1 MSNITSI
8 KQQAADNFAAQFPIL
23 VQRGIDEPTWNALC
37 NTIYPGANPDSVVM
51 AIDYCK
57 ARGLDILL
65 KPVHLVPMQ
74 VTDAR
79 SKEKVWRDVP
89 MPGIGMYRIQAD
101 RSGNYAGADE
111 PVFGPDVTE
120 EFQDP
125 YNQSAKIKVT
135 YPQWCK
141 YTVFKM
147 VNGQRVAFHAL
158 ERWKENYAT
167 QSGKTECP
175 NAMWRKRP
183 YAQLAKCFDSETEV
197 LTSEGFQRFAQVT
210 GRILQVTDAGLEY
223 TDAVPFVQSYDGP
236 MVVADGTRLNFCVT
250 PNHDMIT
257 NQGRVEAGLLYEQA
271 TTDSDKW
278 SIPRTVLGN
287 RGDAPFSDSLLAL
300 VGYLL
305 ADGSHT
311 GYHQYRIA
319 VSRPYKVLALD
330 SLKLHMRKT
339 IKRDAGRISGGDR
352 PITTT
357 SNKQS
362 FTYDAALVN
371 GIMCHDKSVSPEWA
385 LSLSVRQARIVVDAL
400 LEFDGS
406 HNGSVRR
413 LHQSNA
419 NVIKAF
425 EVLAVQAG
433 YSISVAAVQNSDL
446 GQCSRFTLSETISSP
461 VVKGV
466 EKNRASLTIQ
476 PNIGG
481 QVWCVTVPSGV
492 IVVRRKGL
500 SMLCGNCTEAQ
511 ALRKAWPEIGS
522 EPTAEEMEGKEI
534 IINEIPGSQPQHG
547 APAKSRTLDAI
558 RGQSTESVTLEHEQ
572 MAEPAQ
578 ADHANAYADHCA
590 AIEGACDTT
599 EWQQA
604 YTTAWTWANE
614 TGDQNIIAGIKQI
627 AGERKKQ
634 LSAGNGAQQ

>member
-125 YNQSAKIKVT
+125 YNQSVKIKVT

-183 YAQLAKCFDSETEV
+183 YAQLAKC
-197 LTSEGFQRFAQVT
+197 
-210 GRILQVTDAGLEY
+210 
-223 TDAVPFVQSYDGP
+223 
-236 MVVADGTRLNFCVT
+236 
-250 PNHDMIT
+250 
-257 NQGRVEAGLLYEQA
+257 
-271 TTDSDKW
+271 
-278 SIPRTVLGN
+278 
-287 RGDAPFSDSLLAL
+287 
-300 VGYLL
+300 
-305 ADGSHT
+305 
-311 GYHQYRIA
+311 
-319 VSRPYKVLALD
+319 
-330 SLKLHMRKT
+330 
-339 IKRDAGRISGGDR
+339 
-352 PITTT
+352 
-357 SNKQS
+357 
-362 FTYDAALVN
+362 
-371 GIMCHDKSVSPEWA
+371 
-385 LSLSVRQARIVVDAL
+385 
-400 LEFDGS
+400 
-406 HNGSVRR
+406 
-413 LHQSNA
+413 
-419 NVIKAF
+419 
-425 EVLAVQAG
+425 
-433 YSISVAAVQNSDL
+433 
-446 GQCSRFTLSETISSP
+446 
-461 VVKGV
+461 
-466 EKNRASLTIQ
+466 
-476 PNIGG
+476 
-481 QVWCVTVPSGV
+481 
-492 IVVRRKGL
+492 
-500 SMLCGNCTEAQ
+500 TEAQ

-534 IINEIPGSQPQHG
+534 IINEIPGNQPQQTS
-547 APAKSRTLDAI
+547 PAKSRALDAI
-558 RGQSTESVTLEHEQ
+558 RSQSTESVTLEHEQ

-578 ADHANAYADHCA
+578 TDHANAYADHCA

>member
-8 KQQAADNFAAQFPIL
+8 KQQAVENFTAEFPIL

-183 YAQLAKCFDSETEV
+183 YAQLAKC
-197 LTSEGFQRFAQVT
+197 
-210 GRILQVTDAGLEY
+210 
-223 TDAVPFVQSYDGP
+223 
-236 MVVADGTRLNFCVT
+236 
-250 PNHDMIT
+250 
-257 NQGRVEAGLLYEQA
+257 
-271 TTDSDKW
+271 
-278 SIPRTVLGN
+278 
-287 RGDAPFSDSLLAL
+287 
-300 VGYLL
+300 
-305 ADGSHT
+305 
-311 GYHQYRIA
+311 
-319 VSRPYKVLALD
+319 
-330 SLKLHMRKT
+330 
-339 IKRDAGRISGGDR
+339 
-352 PITTT
+352 
-357 SNKQS
+357 
-362 FTYDAALVN
+362 
-371 GIMCHDKSVSPEWA
+371 
-385 LSLSVRQARIVVDAL
+385 
-400 LEFDGS
+400 
-406 HNGSVRR
+406 
-413 LHQSNA
+413 
-419 NVIKAF
+419 
-425 EVLAVQAG
+425 
-433 YSISVAAVQNSDL
+433 
-446 GQCSRFTLSETISSP
+446 
-461 VVKGV
+461 
-466 EKNRASLTIQ
+466 
-476 PNIGG
+476 
-481 QVWCVTVPSGV
+481 
-492 IVVRRKGL
+492 
-500 SMLCGNCTEAQ
+500 TEAQ

-534 IINEIPGSQPQHG
+534 IINEIPGNQLQQAS
-547 APAKSRTLDAI
+547 PAKSRALDAI
-558 RGQSTESVTLEHEQ
+558 RGQSAEPVTLEHEQ
-572 MAEPAQ
+572 VAEHDQPAQ
-578 ADHANAYADHCA
+578 ADHASAYADHCA
-590 AIEGACDTT
+590 AIEGAGDTA

-604 YTTAWTWANE
+604 YTEAWAWANE
-614 TGDQNIIAGIKQI
+614 TGDQNITAGIKQI

-634 LSAGNGAQQ
+634 LDAGNKPQQ

>member
-141 YTVFKM
+141 YTVYKM

-183 YAQLAKCFDSETEV
+183 YAQLAKC
-197 LTSEGFQRFAQVT
+197 
-210 GRILQVTDAGLEY
+210 
-223 TDAVPFVQSYDGP
+223 
-236 MVVADGTRLNFCVT
+236 
-250 PNHDMIT
+250 
-257 NQGRVEAGLLYEQA
+257 
-271 TTDSDKW
+271 
-278 SIPRTVLGN
+278 
-287 RGDAPFSDSLLAL
+287 
-300 VGYLL
+300 
-305 ADGSHT
+305 
-311 GYHQYRIA
+311 
-319 VSRPYKVLALD
+319 
-330 SLKLHMRKT
+330 
-339 IKRDAGRISGGDR
+339 
-352 PITTT
+352 
-357 SNKQS
+357 
-362 FTYDAALVN
+362 
-371 GIMCHDKSVSPEWA
+371 
-385 LSLSVRQARIVVDAL
+385 
-400 LEFDGS
+400 
-406 HNGSVRR
+406 
-413 LHQSNA
+413 
-419 NVIKAF
+419 
-425 EVLAVQAG
+425 
-433 YSISVAAVQNSDL
+433 
-446 GQCSRFTLSETISSP
+446 
-461 VVKGV
+461 
-466 EKNRASLTIQ
+466 
-476 PNIGG
+476 
-481 QVWCVTVPSGV
+481 
-492 IVVRRKGL
+492 
-500 SMLCGNCTEAQ
+500 TEAQ

-534 IINEIPGSQPQHG
+534 IINEIPGSQPQQTS
-547 APAKSRTLDAI
+547 PAKSRTLDAI
-558 RGQSTESVTLEHEQ
+558 RSQSTESVTLEHEQ

-590 AIEGACDTT
+590 AIEGSSDTA

>member
-8 KQQAADNFAAQFPIL
+8 KQQAAENFAAQFPIL

-111 PVFGPDVTE
+111 PEFGPDVAE

-141 YTVFKM
+141 YTVYKV

-183 YAQLAKCFDSETEV
+183 YAQLAKC
-197 LTSEGFQRFAQVT
+197 
-210 GRILQVTDAGLEY
+210 
-223 TDAVPFVQSYDGP
+223 
-236 MVVADGTRLNFCVT
+236 
-250 PNHDMIT
+250 
-257 NQGRVEAGLLYEQA
+257 
-271 TTDSDKW
+271 
-278 SIPRTVLGN
+278 
-287 RGDAPFSDSLLAL
+287 
-300 VGYLL
+300 
-305 ADGSHT
+305 
-311 GYHQYRIA
+311 
-319 VSRPYKVLALD
+319 
-330 SLKLHMRKT
+330 
-339 IKRDAGRISGGDR
+339 
-352 PITTT
+352 
-357 SNKQS
+357 
-362 FTYDAALVN
+362 
-371 GIMCHDKSVSPEWA
+371 
-385 LSLSVRQARIVVDAL
+385 
-400 LEFDGS
+400 
-406 HNGSVRR
+406 
-413 LHQSNA
+413 
-419 NVIKAF
+419 
-425 EVLAVQAG
+425 
-433 YSISVAAVQNSDL
+433 
-446 GQCSRFTLSETISSP
+446 
-461 VVKGV
+461 
-466 EKNRASLTIQ
+466 
-476 PNIGG
+476 
-481 QVWCVTVPSGV
+481 
-492 IVVRRKGL
+492 
-500 SMLCGNCTEAQ
+500 TEAQ

-534 IINEIPGSQPQHG
+534 IINEIPGSQPQQG
-547 APAKSRTLDAI
+547 VPAKSRALDAI
-558 RGQSTESVTLEHEQ
+558 RGQNADPVTLEQEQ
-572 MAEPAQ
+572 TAEHDAPTP

-590 AIEGACDTT
+590 AIEGASDTA

-604 YTTAWTWANE
+604 YTAAWEWASG
-614 TGDQNIIAGIKQI
+614 TGDPQIANGIKQV
-627 AGERKKQ
+627 AGERKAQ
-634 LSAGNGAQQ
+634 LNKAK

>member
-79 SKEKVWRDVP
+79 TKEKVWRDVP

-101 RSGNYAGADE
+101 RSGNYAGVDE

-147 VNGQRVAFHAL
+147 VNGQRIAFHAL

-167 QSGKTECP
+167 QSSKTECP

-183 YAQLAKCFDSETEV
+183 YAQLAK
-197 LTSEGFQRFAQVT
+197 
-210 GRILQVTDAGLEY
+210 
-223 TDAVPFVQSYDGP
+223 
-236 MVVADGTRLNFCVT
+236 
-250 PNHDMIT
+250 
-257 NQGRVEAGLLYEQA
+257 
-271 TTDSDKW
+271 
-278 SIPRTVLGN
+278 
-287 RGDAPFSDSLLAL
+287 
-300 VGYLL
+300 
-305 ADGSHT
+305 
-311 GYHQYRIA
+311 
-319 VSRPYKVLALD
+319 
-330 SLKLHMRKT
+330 
-339 IKRDAGRISGGDR
+339 
-352 PITTT
+352 
-357 SNKQS
+357 
-362 FTYDAALVN
+362 
-371 GIMCHDKSVSPEWA
+371 
-385 LSLSVRQARIVVDAL
+385 
-400 LEFDGS
+400 
-406 HNGSVRR
+406 
-413 LHQSNA
+413 
-419 NVIKAF
+419 
-425 EVLAVQAG
+425 
-433 YSISVAAVQNSDL
+433 
-446 GQCSRFTLSETISSP
+446 
-461 VVKGV
+461 
-466 EKNRASLTIQ
+466 
-476 PNIGG
+476 
-481 QVWCVTVPSGV
+481 
-492 IVVRRKGL
+492 
-500 SMLCGNCTEAQ
+500 CTEAQ

-534 IINEIPGSQPQHG
+534 IINEIPGNQLQQAS
-547 APAKSRTLDAI
+547 PAKSRALDAI
-558 RGQSTESVTLEHEQ
+558 RGQSAEPVTLEHEQ
-572 MAEPAQ
+572 VVDPALAE
-578 ADHANAYADHCA
+578 HANAYADHCA

-634 LSAGNGAQQ
+634 LSTGHRAQQ

>member
-1 MSNITSI
+1 MSNITSL

-141 YTVFKM
+141 YTVYKM

-183 YAQLAKCFDSETEV
+183 YAQLAKC
-197 LTSEGFQRFAQVT
+197 
-210 GRILQVTDAGLEY
+210 
-223 TDAVPFVQSYDGP
+223 
-236 MVVADGTRLNFCVT
+236 
-250 PNHDMIT
+250 
-257 NQGRVEAGLLYEQA
+257 
-271 TTDSDKW
+271 
-278 SIPRTVLGN
+278 
-287 RGDAPFSDSLLAL
+287 
-300 VGYLL
+300 
-305 ADGSHT
+305 
-311 GYHQYRIA
+311 
-319 VSRPYKVLALD
+319 
-330 SLKLHMRKT
+330 
-339 IKRDAGRISGGDR
+339 
-352 PITTT
+352 
-357 SNKQS
+357 
-362 FTYDAALVN
+362 
-371 GIMCHDKSVSPEWA
+371 
-385 LSLSVRQARIVVDAL
+385 
-400 LEFDGS
+400 
-406 HNGSVRR
+406 
-413 LHQSNA
+413 
-419 NVIKAF
+419 
-425 EVLAVQAG
+425 
-433 YSISVAAVQNSDL
+433 
-446 GQCSRFTLSETISSP
+446 
-461 VVKGV
+461 
-466 EKNRASLTIQ
+466 
-476 PNIGG
+476 
-481 QVWCVTVPSGV
+481 
-492 IVVRRKGL
+492 
-500 SMLCGNCTEAQ
+500 TEAQ

-534 IINEIPGSQPQHG
+534 IINEIPGNQPQQTS
-547 APAKSRTLDAI
+547 PAKSRTLDAI
-558 RGQSTESVTLEHEQ
+558 RSQSTESVTLEHEQ

-590 AIEGACDTT
+590 AIEGTCDTT

>member
-37 NTIYPGANPDSVVM
+37 NAIYPGANPDSVVM

-79 SKEKVWRDVP
+79 TKEKVWRDVP

-101 RSGNYAGADE
+101 RSGNYAGVDE

-167 QSGKTECP
+167 QSSKTECP

-183 YAQLAKCFDSETEV
+183 YAQLAK
-197 LTSEGFQRFAQVT
+197 
-210 GRILQVTDAGLEY
+210 
-223 TDAVPFVQSYDGP
+223 
-236 MVVADGTRLNFCVT
+236 
-250 PNHDMIT
+250 
-257 NQGRVEAGLLYEQA
+257 
-271 TTDSDKW
+271 
-278 SIPRTVLGN
+278 
-287 RGDAPFSDSLLAL
+287 
-300 VGYLL
+300 
-305 ADGSHT
+305 
-311 GYHQYRIA
+311 
-319 VSRPYKVLALD
+319 
-330 SLKLHMRKT
+330 
-339 IKRDAGRISGGDR
+339 
-352 PITTT
+352 
-357 SNKQS
+357 
-362 FTYDAALVN
+362 
-371 GIMCHDKSVSPEWA
+371 
-385 LSLSVRQARIVVDAL
+385 
-400 LEFDGS
+400 
-406 HNGSVRR
+406 
-413 LHQSNA
+413 
-419 NVIKAF
+419 
-425 EVLAVQAG
+425 
-433 YSISVAAVQNSDL
+433 
-446 GQCSRFTLSETISSP
+446 
-461 VVKGV
+461 
-466 EKNRASLTIQ
+466 
-476 PNIGG
+476 
-481 QVWCVTVPSGV
+481 
-492 IVVRRKGL
+492 
-500 SMLCGNCTEAQ
+500 CTEAQ

-534 IINEIPGSQPQHG
+534 IINEIPGNQLQQAS
-547 APAKSRTLDAI
+547 PAKSRALDAI
-558 RGQSTESVTLEHEQ
+558 RGQSAEPVTLEHEQ
-572 MAEPAQ
+572 VVDPALAE
-578 ADHANAYADHCA
+578 HANAYADHCA

-634 LSAGNGAQQ
+634 LSTGHRAQQ

>member
-1 MSNITSI
+1 MSNITSL

-79 SKEKVWRDVP
+79 TKEKVWRDVP
-89 MPGIGMYRIQAD
+89 IPGIGMYRIQAD

-141 YTVFKM
+141 YTVYKM
-147 VNGQRVAFHAL
+147 VNGQRVAFRAM

-175 NAMWRKRP
+175 NAMWRKRS
-183 YAQLAKCFDSETEV
+183 YAQLAK
-197 LTSEGFQRFAQVT
+197 
-210 GRILQVTDAGLEY
+210 
-223 TDAVPFVQSYDGP
+223 
-236 MVVADGTRLNFCVT
+236 
-250 PNHDMIT
+250 
-257 NQGRVEAGLLYEQA
+257 
-271 TTDSDKW
+271 
-278 SIPRTVLGN
+278 
-287 RGDAPFSDSLLAL
+287 
-300 VGYLL
+300 
-305 ADGSHT
+305 
-311 GYHQYRIA
+311 
-319 VSRPYKVLALD
+319 
-330 SLKLHMRKT
+330 
-339 IKRDAGRISGGDR
+339 
-352 PITTT
+352 
-357 SNKQS
+357 
-362 FTYDAALVN
+362 
-371 GIMCHDKSVSPEWA
+371 
-385 LSLSVRQARIVVDAL
+385 
-400 LEFDGS
+400 
-406 HNGSVRR
+406 
-413 LHQSNA
+413 
-419 NVIKAF
+419 
-425 EVLAVQAG
+425 
-433 YSISVAAVQNSDL
+433 
-446 GQCSRFTLSETISSP
+446 
-461 VVKGV
+461 
-466 EKNRASLTIQ
+466 
-476 PNIGG
+476 
-481 QVWCVTVPSGV
+481 
-492 IVVRRKGL
+492 
-500 SMLCGNCTEAQ
+500 CTEAQ

-522 EPTAEEMEGKEI
+522 EPIAEEMEGKEI
-534 IINEIPGSQPQHG
+534 IINEIPGNQPQQTS
-547 APAKSRTLDAI
+547 PAKSRTLDAI
-558 RGQSTESVTLEHEQ
+558 RSQSTESVTLEHEQ

-590 AIEGACDTT
+590 AIEGACDTA

-634 LSAGNGAQQ
+634 LSAGHGAQQ

>member
-141 YTVFKM
+141 YTVYKM

-183 YAQLAKCFDSETEV
+183 YAQLAKC
-197 LTSEGFQRFAQVT
+197 
-210 GRILQVTDAGLEY
+210 
-223 TDAVPFVQSYDGP
+223 
-236 MVVADGTRLNFCVT
+236 
-250 PNHDMIT
+250 
-257 NQGRVEAGLLYEQA
+257 
-271 TTDSDKW
+271 
-278 SIPRTVLGN
+278 
-287 RGDAPFSDSLLAL
+287 
-300 VGYLL
+300 
-305 ADGSHT
+305 
-311 GYHQYRIA
+311 
-319 VSRPYKVLALD
+319 
-330 SLKLHMRKT
+330 
-339 IKRDAGRISGGDR
+339 
-352 PITTT
+352 
-357 SNKQS
+357 
-362 FTYDAALVN
+362 
-371 GIMCHDKSVSPEWA
+371 
-385 LSLSVRQARIVVDAL
+385 
-400 LEFDGS
+400 
-406 HNGSVRR
+406 
-413 LHQSNA
+413 
-419 NVIKAF
+419 
-425 EVLAVQAG
+425 
-433 YSISVAAVQNSDL
+433 
-446 GQCSRFTLSETISSP
+446 
-461 VVKGV
+461 
-466 EKNRASLTIQ
+466 
-476 PNIGG
+476 
-481 QVWCVTVPSGV
+481 
-492 IVVRRKGL
+492 
-500 SMLCGNCTEAQ
+500 TEAQ

-534 IINEIPGSQPQHG
+534 IINEIPGNQPQQTS
-547 APAKSRTLDAI
+547 PAKSRTLDAI
-558 RGQSTESVTLEHEQ
+558 RSQSTESVTLEHEQ

-590 AIEGACDTT
+590 AIEGSSDTA

>member
-125 YNQSAKIKVT
+125 YNQSVKVKVT

-183 YAQLAKCFDSETEV
+183 YAQLAKC
-197 LTSEGFQRFAQVT
+197 
-210 GRILQVTDAGLEY
+210 
-223 TDAVPFVQSYDGP
+223 
-236 MVVADGTRLNFCVT
+236 
-250 PNHDMIT
+250 
-257 NQGRVEAGLLYEQA
+257 
-271 TTDSDKW
+271 
-278 SIPRTVLGN
+278 
-287 RGDAPFSDSLLAL
+287 
-300 VGYLL
+300 
-305 ADGSHT
+305 
-311 GYHQYRIA
+311 
-319 VSRPYKVLALD
+319 
-330 SLKLHMRKT
+330 
-339 IKRDAGRISGGDR
+339 
-352 PITTT
+352 
-357 SNKQS
+357 
-362 FTYDAALVN
+362 
-371 GIMCHDKSVSPEWA
+371 
-385 LSLSVRQARIVVDAL
+385 
-400 LEFDGS
+400 
-406 HNGSVRR
+406 
-413 LHQSNA
+413 
-419 NVIKAF
+419 
-425 EVLAVQAG
+425 
-433 YSISVAAVQNSDL
+433 
-446 GQCSRFTLSETISSP
+446 
-461 VVKGV
+461 
-466 EKNRASLTIQ
+466 
-476 PNIGG
+476 
-481 QVWCVTVPSGV
+481 
-492 IVVRRKGL
+492 
-500 SMLCGNCTEAQ
+500 TEAQ

-534 IINEIPGSQPQHG
+534 IINEIPGSQQSQ
-547 APAKSRTLDAI
+547 ASPAKSRALDAI
-558 RGQSTESVTLEHEQ
+558 RGQSAEPVTLDHEQ
-572 MAEPAQ
+572 VAEHAQPAQ
-578 ADHANAYADHCA
+578 VDHASAYADHCA
-590 AIEGACDTT
+590 AIEGSSSKD
-599 EWQQA
+599 EWHKA
-604 YTTAWTWANE
+604 YTSAWDWANE
-614 TGDQNIIAGIKQI
+614 TGDRSIIAGIKQI
-627 AGERKKQ
+627 AGECKRKFDP
-634 LSAGNGAQQ
+634 QQA

>member
-8 KQQAADNFAAQFPIL
+8 KQQAVENFAAQFPIL

-141 YTVFKM
+141 YTVYKM

-183 YAQLAKCFDSETEV
+183 YAQLAKC
-197 LTSEGFQRFAQVT
+197 
-210 GRILQVTDAGLEY
+210 
-223 TDAVPFVQSYDGP
+223 
-236 MVVADGTRLNFCVT
+236 
-250 PNHDMIT
+250 
-257 NQGRVEAGLLYEQA
+257 
-271 TTDSDKW
+271 
-278 SIPRTVLGN
+278 
-287 RGDAPFSDSLLAL
+287 
-300 VGYLL
+300 
-305 ADGSHT
+305 
-311 GYHQYRIA
+311 
-319 VSRPYKVLALD
+319 
-330 SLKLHMRKT
+330 
-339 IKRDAGRISGGDR
+339 
-352 PITTT
+352 
-357 SNKQS
+357 
-362 FTYDAALVN
+362 
-371 GIMCHDKSVSPEWA
+371 
-385 LSLSVRQARIVVDAL
+385 
-400 LEFDGS
+400 
-406 HNGSVRR
+406 
-413 LHQSNA
+413 
-419 NVIKAF
+419 
-425 EVLAVQAG
+425 
-433 YSISVAAVQNSDL
+433 
-446 GQCSRFTLSETISSP
+446 
-461 VVKGV
+461 
-466 EKNRASLTIQ
+466 
-476 PNIGG
+476 
-481 QVWCVTVPSGV
+481 
-492 IVVRRKGL
+492 
-500 SMLCGNCTEAQ
+500 TEAQ

-534 IINEIPGSQPQHG
+534 IINEIPGNQPQQTSQ
-547 APAKSRTLDAI
+547 AKSRTLDAI
-558 RGQSTESVTLEHEQ
+558 RSQSTESVTLEHEQ

-590 AIEGACDTT
+590 AIEGSSDTA

-634 LSAGNGAQQ
+634 LSTGHSAQQ

>member
-79 SKEKVWRDVP
+79 TKEKVWRDVP

-141 YTVFKM
+141 YTVYKM

-183 YAQLAKCFDSETEV
+183 YAQLAKC
-197 LTSEGFQRFAQVT
+197 
-210 GRILQVTDAGLEY
+210 
-223 TDAVPFVQSYDGP
+223 
-236 MVVADGTRLNFCVT
+236 
-250 PNHDMIT
+250 
-257 NQGRVEAGLLYEQA
+257 
-271 TTDSDKW
+271 
-278 SIPRTVLGN
+278 
-287 RGDAPFSDSLLAL
+287 
-300 VGYLL
+300 
-305 ADGSHT
+305 
-311 GYHQYRIA
+311 
-319 VSRPYKVLALD
+319 
-330 SLKLHMRKT
+330 
-339 IKRDAGRISGGDR
+339 
-352 PITTT
+352 
-357 SNKQS
+357 
-362 FTYDAALVN
+362 
-371 GIMCHDKSVSPEWA
+371 
-385 LSLSVRQARIVVDAL
+385 
-400 LEFDGS
+400 
-406 HNGSVRR
+406 
-413 LHQSNA
+413 
-419 NVIKAF
+419 
-425 EVLAVQAG
+425 
-433 YSISVAAVQNSDL
+433 
-446 GQCSRFTLSETISSP
+446 
-461 VVKGV
+461 
-466 EKNRASLTIQ
+466 
-476 PNIGG
+476 
-481 QVWCVTVPSGV
+481 
-492 IVVRRKGL
+492 
-500 SMLCGNCTEAQ
+500 TEAQ

-534 IINEIPGSQPQHG
+534 IINEIPGNQPQQTS
-547 APAKSRTLDAI
+547 PAKSRTLDAI
-558 RGQSTESVTLEHEQ
+558 RSQSTESVTLEHEQ

-634 LSAGNGAQQ
+634 LSTGHSAQQ

>member
-141 YTVFKM
+141 YTVYKM

-167 QSGKTECP
+167 QSSKTECP

-183 YAQLAKCFDSETEV
+183 YAQLAK
-197 LTSEGFQRFAQVT
+197 
-210 GRILQVTDAGLEY
+210 
-223 TDAVPFVQSYDGP
+223 
-236 MVVADGTRLNFCVT
+236 
-250 PNHDMIT
+250 
-257 NQGRVEAGLLYEQA
+257 
-271 TTDSDKW
+271 
-278 SIPRTVLGN
+278 
-287 RGDAPFSDSLLAL
+287 
-300 VGYLL
+300 
-305 ADGSHT
+305 
-311 GYHQYRIA
+311 
-319 VSRPYKVLALD
+319 
-330 SLKLHMRKT
+330 
-339 IKRDAGRISGGDR
+339 
-352 PITTT
+352 
-357 SNKQS
+357 
-362 FTYDAALVN
+362 
-371 GIMCHDKSVSPEWA
+371 
-385 LSLSVRQARIVVDAL
+385 
-400 LEFDGS
+400 
-406 HNGSVRR
+406 
-413 LHQSNA
+413 
-419 NVIKAF
+419 
-425 EVLAVQAG
+425 
-433 YSISVAAVQNSDL
+433 
-446 GQCSRFTLSETISSP
+446 
-461 VVKGV
+461 
-466 EKNRASLTIQ
+466 
-476 PNIGG
+476 
-481 QVWCVTVPSGV
+481 
-492 IVVRRKGL
+492 
-500 SMLCGNCTEAQ
+500 CTEAQ

-534 IINEIPGSQPQHG
+534 IINEIPGSQPQQG
-547 APAKSRTLDAI
+547 VPAKSRALDAI
-558 RGQSTESVTLEHEQ
+558 RGQITEPVTLEHEQ

-578 ADHANAYADHCA
+578 ADHANTYADHSA
-590 AIEGACDTT
+590 AIHVASDIT
-599 EWQQA
+599 EWQKA
-604 YTTAWTWANE
+604 YTDAWEWANG
-614 TGDQNIIAGIKQI
+614 TGDAKIIAGIKQL
-627 AGERKKQ
+627 AGERKRQ
-634 LSAGNGAQQ
+634 LDQPQA

>member
-1 MSNITSI
+1 MSNITSL

-141 YTVFKM
+141 YTVYKM

-183 YAQLAKCFDSETEV
+183 YAQLAKC
-197 LTSEGFQRFAQVT
+197 
-210 GRILQVTDAGLEY
+210 
-223 TDAVPFVQSYDGP
+223 
-236 MVVADGTRLNFCVT
+236 
-250 PNHDMIT
+250 
-257 NQGRVEAGLLYEQA
+257 
-271 TTDSDKW
+271 
-278 SIPRTVLGN
+278 
-287 RGDAPFSDSLLAL
+287 
-300 VGYLL
+300 
-305 ADGSHT
+305 
-311 GYHQYRIA
+311 
-319 VSRPYKVLALD
+319 
-330 SLKLHMRKT
+330 
-339 IKRDAGRISGGDR
+339 
-352 PITTT
+352 
-357 SNKQS
+357 
-362 FTYDAALVN
+362 
-371 GIMCHDKSVSPEWA
+371 
-385 LSLSVRQARIVVDAL
+385 
-400 LEFDGS
+400 
-406 HNGSVRR
+406 
-413 LHQSNA
+413 
-419 NVIKAF
+419 
-425 EVLAVQAG
+425 
-433 YSISVAAVQNSDL
+433 
-446 GQCSRFTLSETISSP
+446 
-461 VVKGV
+461 
-466 EKNRASLTIQ
+466 
-476 PNIGG
+476 
-481 QVWCVTVPSGV
+481 
-492 IVVRRKGL
+492 
-500 SMLCGNCTEAQ
+500 TEAQ

-534 IINEIPGSQPQHG
+534 IINEIPGNQPQQ
-547 APAKSRTLDAI
+547 ASPAKSRTLDAI
-558 RGQSTESVTLEHEQ
+558 RSQSTESVTLEHEQ

-590 AIEGACDTT
+590 AIEGSSDTA

-634 LSAGNGAQQ
+634 LSTVHSAQQ

>member
-1 MSNITSI
+1 MSNITSL

-141 YTVFKM
+141 YTVYKM

-183 YAQLAKCFDSETEV
+183 YAQLAKC
-197 LTSEGFQRFAQVT
+197 
-210 GRILQVTDAGLEY
+210 
-223 TDAVPFVQSYDGP
+223 
-236 MVVADGTRLNFCVT
+236 
-250 PNHDMIT
+250 
-257 NQGRVEAGLLYEQA
+257 
-271 TTDSDKW
+271 
-278 SIPRTVLGN
+278 
-287 RGDAPFSDSLLAL
+287 
-300 VGYLL
+300 
-305 ADGSHT
+305 
-311 GYHQYRIA
+311 
-319 VSRPYKVLALD
+319 
-330 SLKLHMRKT
+330 
-339 IKRDAGRISGGDR
+339 
-352 PITTT
+352 
-357 SNKQS
+357 
-362 FTYDAALVN
+362 
-371 GIMCHDKSVSPEWA
+371 
-385 LSLSVRQARIVVDAL
+385 
-400 LEFDGS
+400 
-406 HNGSVRR
+406 
-413 LHQSNA
+413 
-419 NVIKAF
+419 
-425 EVLAVQAG
+425 
-433 YSISVAAVQNSDL
+433 
-446 GQCSRFTLSETISSP
+446 
-461 VVKGV
+461 
-466 EKNRASLTIQ
+466 
-476 PNIGG
+476 
-481 QVWCVTVPSGV
+481 
-492 IVVRRKGL
+492 
-500 SMLCGNCTEAQ
+500 TEAQ

-534 IINEIPGSQPQHG
+534 IINEIPGNQPQQTS
-547 APAKSRTLDAI
+547 PAKSRTLDAI
-558 RGQSTESVTLEHEQ
+558 RSQSTESVTLEHEQ

-578 ADHANAYADHCA
+578 AGHANAYADHCA
-590 AIEGACDTT
+590 AIEGSSDTA

-634 LSAGNGAQQ
+634 LSTVHSAQQ

>member
-1 MSNITSI
+1 MSNITSL

-141 YTVFKM
+141 YTVYKM

-183 YAQLAKCFDSETEV
+183 YAQLAKC
-197 LTSEGFQRFAQVT
+197 
-210 GRILQVTDAGLEY
+210 
-223 TDAVPFVQSYDGP
+223 
-236 MVVADGTRLNFCVT
+236 
-250 PNHDMIT
+250 
-257 NQGRVEAGLLYEQA
+257 
-271 TTDSDKW
+271 
-278 SIPRTVLGN
+278 
-287 RGDAPFSDSLLAL
+287 
-300 VGYLL
+300 
-305 ADGSHT
+305 
-311 GYHQYRIA
+311 
-319 VSRPYKVLALD
+319 
-330 SLKLHMRKT
+330 
-339 IKRDAGRISGGDR
+339 
-352 PITTT
+352 
-357 SNKQS
+357 
-362 FTYDAALVN
+362 
-371 GIMCHDKSVSPEWA
+371 
-385 LSLSVRQARIVVDAL
+385 
-400 LEFDGS
+400 
-406 HNGSVRR
+406 
-413 LHQSNA
+413 
-419 NVIKAF
+419 
-425 EVLAVQAG
+425 
-433 YSISVAAVQNSDL
+433 
-446 GQCSRFTLSETISSP
+446 
-461 VVKGV
+461 
-466 EKNRASLTIQ
+466 
-476 PNIGG
+476 
-481 QVWCVTVPSGV
+481 
-492 IVVRRKGL
+492 
-500 SMLCGNCTEAQ
+500 TEAQ

-534 IINEIPGSQPQHG
+534 IINEIPGNQPQQTS
-547 APAKSRTLDAI
+547 PAKSRTLDAI
-558 RGQSTESVTLEHEQ
+558 RSQSTESVTLEHEQ

>member
-8 KQQAADNFAAQFPIL
+8 KQQAVENFAAQFPIL

-79 SKEKVWRDVP
+79 TKEKVWRDVP

-125 YNQSAKIKVT
+125 YNQSAKITVT

-141 YTVFKM
+141 YTVYKM

-167 QSGKTECP
+167 QSGRTECP

-183 YAQLAKCFDSETEV
+183 YAQLAK
-197 LTSEGFQRFAQVT
+197 
-210 GRILQVTDAGLEY
+210 
-223 TDAVPFVQSYDGP
+223 
-236 MVVADGTRLNFCVT
+236 
-250 PNHDMIT
+250 
-257 NQGRVEAGLLYEQA
+257 
-271 TTDSDKW
+271 
-278 SIPRTVLGN
+278 
-287 RGDAPFSDSLLAL
+287 
-300 VGYLL
+300 
-305 ADGSHT
+305 
-311 GYHQYRIA
+311 
-319 VSRPYKVLALD
+319 
-330 SLKLHMRKT
+330 
-339 IKRDAGRISGGDR
+339 
-352 PITTT
+352 
-357 SNKQS
+357 
-362 FTYDAALVN
+362 
-371 GIMCHDKSVSPEWA
+371 
-385 LSLSVRQARIVVDAL
+385 
-400 LEFDGS
+400 
-406 HNGSVRR
+406 
-413 LHQSNA
+413 
-419 NVIKAF
+419 
-425 EVLAVQAG
+425 
-433 YSISVAAVQNSDL
+433 
-446 GQCSRFTLSETISSP
+446 
-461 VVKGV
+461 
-466 EKNRASLTIQ
+466 
-476 PNIGG
+476 
-481 QVWCVTVPSGV
+481 
-492 IVVRRKGL
+492 
-500 SMLCGNCTEAQ
+500 CTEAQ

-534 IINEIPGSQPQHG
+534 IINEIPGSQPQQVG
-547 APAKSRTLDAI
+547 AAKSRALDAI
-558 RGQSTESVTLEHEQ
+558 RGQSDTPVTLEHKQ
-572 MAEPAQ
+572 AAELEATAQ
-578 ADHANAYADHCA
+578 ADHASAYADHCS
-590 AIEGACDTT
+590 AIEAADNVAD
-599 EWQQA
+599 WQTA

>member
-1 MSNITSI
+1 MSNITSL

-51 AIDYCK
+51 AIDYCR

-141 YTVFKM
+141 YTVYKM

-167 QSGKTECP
+167 QSSKTECP

-183 YAQLAKCFDSETEV
+183 YAQLAK
-197 LTSEGFQRFAQVT
+197 
-210 GRILQVTDAGLEY
+210 
-223 TDAVPFVQSYDGP
+223 
-236 MVVADGTRLNFCVT
+236 
-250 PNHDMIT
+250 
-257 NQGRVEAGLLYEQA
+257 
-271 TTDSDKW
+271 
-278 SIPRTVLGN
+278 
-287 RGDAPFSDSLLAL
+287 
-300 VGYLL
+300 
-305 ADGSHT
+305 
-311 GYHQYRIA
+311 
-319 VSRPYKVLALD
+319 
-330 SLKLHMRKT
+330 
-339 IKRDAGRISGGDR
+339 
-352 PITTT
+352 
-357 SNKQS
+357 
-362 FTYDAALVN
+362 
-371 GIMCHDKSVSPEWA
+371 
-385 LSLSVRQARIVVDAL
+385 
-400 LEFDGS
+400 
-406 HNGSVRR
+406 
-413 LHQSNA
+413 
-419 NVIKAF
+419 
-425 EVLAVQAG
+425 
-433 YSISVAAVQNSDL
+433 
-446 GQCSRFTLSETISSP
+446 
-461 VVKGV
+461 
-466 EKNRASLTIQ
+466 
-476 PNIGG
+476 
-481 QVWCVTVPSGV
+481 
-492 IVVRRKGL
+492 
-500 SMLCGNCTEAQ
+500 CTEAQ

-534 IINEIPGSQPQHG
+534 IINEIPGNQPQQG
-547 APAKSRTLDAI
+547 VPAKSRALDAI
-558 RGQSTESVTLEHEQ
+558 RGQITEPVTLEHEQ

-590 AIEGACDTT
+590 AIEGSCDTA

>member
-141 YTVFKM
+141 YTVYKM

-183 YAQLAKCFDSETEV
+183 YAQLAKC
-197 LTSEGFQRFAQVT
+197 
-210 GRILQVTDAGLEY
+210 
-223 TDAVPFVQSYDGP
+223 
-236 MVVADGTRLNFCVT
+236 
-250 PNHDMIT
+250 
-257 NQGRVEAGLLYEQA
+257 
-271 TTDSDKW
+271 
-278 SIPRTVLGN
+278 
-287 RGDAPFSDSLLAL
+287 
-300 VGYLL
+300 
-305 ADGSHT
+305 
-311 GYHQYRIA
+311 
-319 VSRPYKVLALD
+319 
-330 SLKLHMRKT
+330 
-339 IKRDAGRISGGDR
+339 
-352 PITTT
+352 
-357 SNKQS
+357 
-362 FTYDAALVN
+362 
-371 GIMCHDKSVSPEWA
+371 
-385 LSLSVRQARIVVDAL
+385 
-400 LEFDGS
+400 
-406 HNGSVRR
+406 
-413 LHQSNA
+413 
-419 NVIKAF
+419 
-425 EVLAVQAG
+425 
-433 YSISVAAVQNSDL
+433 
-446 GQCSRFTLSETISSP
+446 
-461 VVKGV
+461 
-466 EKNRASLTIQ
+466 
-476 PNIGG
+476 
-481 QVWCVTVPSGV
+481 
-492 IVVRRKGL
+492 
-500 SMLCGNCTEAQ
+500 TEAQ

-534 IINEIPGSQPQHG
+534 IINEIPGSQPQLG

-614 TGDQNIIAGIKQI
+614 TGDKNIIAGIKQI

>member
-183 YAQLAKCFDSETEV
+183 YAQLAKC
-197 LTSEGFQRFAQVT
+197 
-210 GRILQVTDAGLEY
+210 
-223 TDAVPFVQSYDGP
+223 
-236 MVVADGTRLNFCVT
+236 
-250 PNHDMIT
+250 
-257 NQGRVEAGLLYEQA
+257 
-271 TTDSDKW
+271 
-278 SIPRTVLGN
+278 
-287 RGDAPFSDSLLAL
+287 
-300 VGYLL
+300 
-305 ADGSHT
+305 
-311 GYHQYRIA
+311 
-319 VSRPYKVLALD
+319 
-330 SLKLHMRKT
+330 
-339 IKRDAGRISGGDR
+339 
-352 PITTT
+352 
-357 SNKQS
+357 
-362 FTYDAALVN
+362 
-371 GIMCHDKSVSPEWA
+371 
-385 LSLSVRQARIVVDAL
+385 
-400 LEFDGS
+400 
-406 HNGSVRR
+406 
-413 LHQSNA
+413 
-419 NVIKAF
+419 
-425 EVLAVQAG
+425 
-433 YSISVAAVQNSDL
+433 
-446 GQCSRFTLSETISSP
+446 
-461 VVKGV
+461 
-466 EKNRASLTIQ
+466 
-476 PNIGG
+476 
-481 QVWCVTVPSGV
+481 
-492 IVVRRKGL
+492 
-500 SMLCGNCTEAQ
+500 TEAQ

-534 IINEIPGSQPQHG
+534 IINEIPGNQPQQG
-547 APAKSRTLDAI
+547 VPAKSRTLDAI
-558 RGQSTESVTLEHEQ
+558 RGQGTEPVTLEHEQ
-572 MAEPAQ
+572 VAEPAQ

-590 AIEGACDTT
+590 AIEGSCDTA

-634 LSAGNGAQQ
+634 LSTVHSAQQ

>member
-1 MSNITSI
+1 MSNITSL

-51 AIDYCK
+51 AIDYCR

-79 SKEKVWRDVP
+79 TKEKVWRDVP

-141 YTVFKM
+141 YTVYKM

-183 YAQLAKCFDSETEV
+183 YAQLAKC
-197 LTSEGFQRFAQVT
+197 
-210 GRILQVTDAGLEY
+210 
-223 TDAVPFVQSYDGP
+223 
-236 MVVADGTRLNFCVT
+236 
-250 PNHDMIT
+250 
-257 NQGRVEAGLLYEQA
+257 
-271 TTDSDKW
+271 
-278 SIPRTVLGN
+278 
-287 RGDAPFSDSLLAL
+287 
-300 VGYLL
+300 
-305 ADGSHT
+305 
-311 GYHQYRIA
+311 
-319 VSRPYKVLALD
+319 
-330 SLKLHMRKT
+330 
-339 IKRDAGRISGGDR
+339 
-352 PITTT
+352 
-357 SNKQS
+357 
-362 FTYDAALVN
+362 
-371 GIMCHDKSVSPEWA
+371 
-385 LSLSVRQARIVVDAL
+385 
-400 LEFDGS
+400 
-406 HNGSVRR
+406 
-413 LHQSNA
+413 
-419 NVIKAF
+419 
-425 EVLAVQAG
+425 
-433 YSISVAAVQNSDL
+433 
-446 GQCSRFTLSETISSP
+446 
-461 VVKGV
+461 
-466 EKNRASLTIQ
+466 
-476 PNIGG
+476 
-481 QVWCVTVPSGV
+481 
-492 IVVRRKGL
+492 
-500 SMLCGNCTEAQ
+500 TEAQ

-534 IINEIPGSQPQHG
+534 IINEIPGNQPQQTS
-547 APAKSRTLDAI
+547 PAKSRTLDAI
-558 RGQSTESVTLEHEQ
+558 RSQSTESVTLEHEQ

-590 AIEGACDTT
+590 AIEGSSDTA

-634 LSAGNGAQQ
+634 LSTGHSAQQ